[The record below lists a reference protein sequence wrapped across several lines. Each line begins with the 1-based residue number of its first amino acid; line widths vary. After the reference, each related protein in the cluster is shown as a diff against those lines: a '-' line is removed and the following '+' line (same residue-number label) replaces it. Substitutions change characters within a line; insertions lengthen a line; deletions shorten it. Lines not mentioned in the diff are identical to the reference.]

1 MLLLGRVAA
10 AALLLPLLQGTT
22 SPDDQCR
29 QQWADLGQLHGE
41 NGNPRGPV
49 PTLNQR
55 WEQLDDEADR
65 YAEEATAD
73 DCGATIDT
81 FADLWGSLESF
92 QYDLYSFDARSRL
105 AGAEG
110 NRRHYLSLGN
120 HMTPELKGAFHVIR
134 HETPGAIEDLE
145 PALEGAE
152 DVDVQDGTEVRTF
165 LRHAREIKRASVHV
179 QRMRHPYRVIG
190 NAELDEE

>member
-1 MLLLGRVAA
+1 MLLTAVAL
-10 AALLLPLLQGTT
+10 AALLQG
-22 SPDDQCR
+22 PDDQCR

-49 PTLNQR
+49 PALNQR

-65 YAEEATAD
+65 YAAEATAD
-73 DCGATIDT
+73 DCGATIDA
-81 FADLWGSLESF
+81 FADQWGALESF
-92 QYDLYSFDARSRL
+92 QYDLYSFDARAKL

-110 NRRHYLSLGN
+110 NRRHYLNLGN
-120 HMTPELKGAFHVIR
+120 HMTPELNRAFREIR
-134 HETPGAIEDLE
+134 HQTPGAIRDLA

-152 DVDVQDGTEVRTF
+152 DVDVQDDTEVREF
-165 LRHAREIKRASVHV
+165 LRQAREVKRASIHV